1 MNNAINF
8 TALLLV
14 ATAIS
19 GCSTSH
25 SAPNHNEPALYI
37 VCIDRSSS
45 TNPMRGAQIDQLQ
58 QVITL
63 AATDGTPIEFWTFDH
78 RALCQWGPQSPRTSE
93 ALIGI
98 EQKTL
103 KPSNAENR
111 HITRPALLLQAINRD
126 TAFNTAKSADILML
140 TDGDNEVP
148 TDSPLFTREAAS
160 IAAHKS
166 VKVAVLD
173 INPENRP
180 TWQQAFHDLPQSSL
194 LVAGDTQ
201 SVKTED
207 DFLNN

>member
-1 MNNAINF
+1 MNNAINS
-8 TALLLV
+8 TLLLLV
-14 ATAIS
+14 AAAIT
-19 GCSTSH
+19 GCSSGR
-25 SAPNHNEPALYI
+25 SAPSRTEPALYI
-37 VCIDRSSS
+37 VCVDRSSS
-45 TNPMRGAQIDQLQ
+45 TNPMRQKQIDQFN
-58 QVITL
+58 QVVTL
-63 AATDGTPIEFWTFDH
+63 AAADGTPIEFWTFDR
-78 RALCQWGPQSPRTSE
+78 RALCQWGPQPPRSSE
-93 ALIGI
+93 ALFGI
-98 EQKTL
+98 EQKTIA
-103 KPSNAENR
+103 PSNSENR

-126 TAFNTAKSADILML
+126 TTFITAKSVDILVL

-148 TDSPLFTREAAS
+148 TDNSLFTREAAS

-180 TWQQAFHDLPQSSL
+180 TWQHAFRGLPQSRF